1 MKSIKIAL
9 GAVMLTAAT
18 MFNSCDFLNVD
29 DYFVDTFSY
38 DSIFVNKIN
47 LNKYLWNIPTM
58 FDDEGGIWGSNK
70 TPGVCASGEAFVQWD
85 HDEYPGLNFAI
96 GRITPDNLM
105 GFKAVWPKMYK
116 VIRRCNTILANI
128 DKCEDLNTLDEREIL
143 GYTYFMRAYAYY
155 NILVDYGPVILM
167 GDDLLETNEAPEYYN
182 RPRATYDESVDY
194 ICEQFEKAAEYMPL
208 NVTVGQFGRPTRGAA
223 YGLVARLRLMQASPS
238 FNGGASARRYFADW
252 KRSVDG
258 VNYVSQEYKEEKWAM
273 AAHAAKRVID
283 MGIYELHTVKRD
295 TATAVLPKNIPD
307 DNFPNGA
314 GDIDP
319 YHSYKDM
326 FSGDAIAF
334 KNPEYVWG
342 RNSGQVRNYTKH
354 SFPVTMSGGWN
365 GMAVS
370 QDFVDAYYM
379 EDGRDINESSEEY
392 PYSEEGFTTEAKRRS
407 GYQQQ
412 SGIFNM
418 YNNREWRFYA
428 NIGYSGCFWPC
439 ASTSE
444 NNFKN
449 KTVTYGYDGNAGKT
463 QTDGDLRN
471 YPVTGYVTKKYIHND
486 DAWKGNDSEVLAKA
500 FGIIR
505 YAEILI
511 SYVEALNNLTGSH
524 TITDKDGMTYT
535 YSRNPAEMAKYFN
548 QIRYRVALPGLTSAQ
563 LGDPEELQKVIE
575 REWMIEFFHENR
587 YYYNIRRWGIM
598 EDCARK
604 PIVGMN
610 TELKEKEGFYSRTT
624 VTHPFARY
632 RETDKKMIFL
642 PISRNEIRKVPMMDQ
657 NPGWSN

>member
-9 GAVMLTAAT
+9 GTVLLTAAT
-18 MFNSCDFLNVD
+18 IFNSCDFLNVD

-47 LNKYLWNIPTM
+47 LNRYLWNIPTM

-85 HDEYPGLNFAI
+85 SGEYPGVNFAI

-105 GFKAVWPKMYK
+105 GFGDVWPKMYRI
-116 VIRRCNTILANI
+116 IRRCNTILANI
-128 DKCEDLNTLDEREIL
+128 DKCQDLSTLDEREIL

-155 NILVDYGPVILM
+155 NILVDYGPVVLM
-167 GDDLLETNEAPEYYN
+167 GDDLLETNESPEYYN
-182 RPRATYDESVDY
+182 RPRATFDESVNY

-208 NVTVGQFGRPTRGAA
+208 KVTVGQFGRPTRGAA

-238 FNGGASARRYFADW
+238 FNGGISARRYFADW

-258 VNYVSQEYKEEKWAM
+258 VNYVSQEYNEAAWAV

-295 TATAVLPKNIPD
+295 TSTAVLPKNVPNG
-307 DNFPNGA
+307 NFPNGA

-326 FSGDAIAF
+326 FSGEAIAF

-342 RNSGQVRNYTKH
+342 RNSGQVRNYVTH
-354 SFPVTMSGGWN
+354 SFPVTLLGGWN
-365 GMAVS
+365 GMAVP
-370 QDFVDAYYM
+370 QKFVDAYYM
-379 EDGRDINESSEEY
+379 EDGRDIMDSSEEY
-392 PYSEEGFTTEAKRRS
+392 PYSEEGFTTDAKRRS

-439 ASTSE
+439 SSTSE

-463 QTDGDLRN
+463 QTDGNLNN
-471 YPVTGYVTKKYIHND
+471 YPLTGYVTKKFIHND
-486 DAWKGNDSEVLAKA
+486 DAKKGNDAEVLTKA

-505 YAEILI
+505 YAEILL
-511 SYVEALNNLTGSH
+511 SYVEALNNLTGAH

-535 YSRNPAEMAKYFN
+535 YSRNEAEMAKYFN
-548 QIRYRVALPGLTSAQ
+548 QIRYRVALPGLTNAQ
-563 LGDPEELQKVIE
+563 LGNSEELQKVIE

-587 YYYNIRRWGIM
+587 YYYNIRRWGSM
-598 EDCARK
+598 EDCARES
-604 PIVGMN
+604 IVGMN

-624 VTHPFARY
+624 ITHPFARY

-642 PISRNEIRKVPMMDQ
+642 PIGRNEIRKVPMMDQ